1 MAGTSQ
7 PTEPVFATTIDFG
20 GSNIYGIMKLVTEHQ
35 RDYLDIRNA
44 AANNVVVYTTRY
56 VAPGTTKYVYDSGE
70 GKFTVDANGTYYA
83 TTVTNNNYYPTAI
96 DDIRDVYAR
105 LRPVEIRF
113 PDRKFYD
120 ASKVHLRVGIAKQ
133 ILQFKSTETT
143 ATLRTFDGAF
153 NLSNQTNAVT
163 DVTDEQELE
172 TYVLPED
179 VNDGTITYARVNG
192 LRSYLLTQL
201 PLATDTSTGCSF
213 EIGMTNEG
221 RLFDYTISA
230 IPSNQE

>member
-1 MAGTSQ
+1 MAGSSQ
-7 PTEPVFATTIDFG
+7 PVEPVFAECFNFG
-20 GSNIYGIMKLVTEHQ
+20 EGIYGLLKIVGNHQ
-35 RDYLDIRNA
+35 KDYVDLKT
-44 AANNVVVYTTRY
+44 NNSQVCYTTDW
-56 VAPGTTKYVYDSGE
+56 VSPGTTKYYYDSTE
-70 GKFTVDANGTYYA
+70 GTFTEDANGTYYA
-83 TTVTNNNYYPTAI
+83 ITKSTLNSYPTTI

-133 ILQFKSTETT
+133 MLQFGSAETT

-153 NLSNQTNAVT
+153 NLSNQTNATT

-179 VNDGTITYARVNG
+179 VNDNVTIARVNG

-221 RLFDYTISA
+221 RLFDYTITA